1 MTKDKALEI
10 VNEAH
15 MNVIKADE
23 ELRNLKKSYTKA
35 LKVYHKICKE
45 GIESGVSI

>member
-1 MTKDKALEI
+1 MTKDEALEI
-10 VNEAH
+10 VNKAH

-23 ELRNLKKSYTKA
+23 ELRNLKKAYTKA

-45 GIESGVSI
+45 SIGVSIS